1 MQKIK
6 WLFFD
11 MGGTLVDETLS
22 YIRWFEN
29 AAELSCGML
38 TAEQIEKEYCAGMR
52 EGMPTVSG
60 QLKACGVE
68 GVDTSLLYPSE
79 LDRPYPEAESVL
91 KKLSV
96 SYRLGIIA
104 NQNAGSEE
112 RLRTYGLL
120 HYFDIITASAESGL
134 KKPDPRIFMLALR
147 EAGCSAC
154 EAVMIGDRVDNDIRP
169 AKALNF
175 TTVRILQG
183 YGALQPSEVPE
194 DMPDFTITSL
204 QQLLDI
210 F

>member
-96 SYRLGIIA
+96 SYPARHHS
-104 NQNAGSEE
+104 QSEC
-112 RLRTYGLL
+112 RLRGTPQ
-120 HYFDIITASAESGL
+120 DVRTSALFRYYHS
-134 KKPDPRIFMLALR
+134 F
-147 EAGCSAC
+147 C
-154 EAVMIGDRVDNDIRP
+154 
-169 AKALNF
+169 
-175 TTVRILQG
+175 
-183 YGALQPSEVPE
+183 
-194 DMPDFTITSL
+194 
-204 QQLLDI
+204 
-210 F
+210 